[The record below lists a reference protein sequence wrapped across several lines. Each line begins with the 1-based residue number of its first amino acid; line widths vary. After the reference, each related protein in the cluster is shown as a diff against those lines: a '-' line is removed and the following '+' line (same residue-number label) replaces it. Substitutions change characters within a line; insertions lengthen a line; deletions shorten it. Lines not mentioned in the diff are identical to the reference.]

1 MNRAILIGRLTKD
14 PELRYTPSGVAT
26 TSFTLAVDRP
36 FTNQNGDRET
46 DFLTIVTWRKQ
57 AENCANYLSKGRL
70 VAVEGRIQ
78 TRSYENS
85 NGQRVYVTEVIA
97 DSVKFLESGSR
108 SDNKQREEDPFS
120 VDGMPVNISPDDL
133 PF

>member
-46 DFLTIVTWRKQ
+46 DFLPIVTWRKQ

-97 DSVKFLESGSR
+97 DSVKFLESGR
-108 SDNKQREEDPFS
+108 SDNKKREEDPFS
-120 VDGMPVNISPDDL
+120 ADGMPVNISPDDL

>member
-14 PELRYTPSGVAT
+14 PELRYTPSGVST

-46 DFLTIVTWRKQ
+46 DFLNIVTWRKQ

-85 NGQRVYVTEVIA
+85 NGQRVYVTEIVA
-97 DSVKFLESGSR
+97 DSVRFLEPGN
-108 SDNKQREEDPFS
+108 NKQREADPFS
-120 VDGMPVNISPDDL
+120 ADGTTVNISPDDL

>member
-46 DFLTIVTWRKQ
+46 DFLPIVTWRKQ

-108 SDNKQREEDPFS
+108 SDNKKREEDPFS
-120 VDGMPVNISPDDL
+120 ADGMTVNISPDDL

>member
-46 DFLTIVTWRKQ
+46 DFLPIVTWRKQ

-85 NGQRVYVTEVIA
+85 NGQRVYVTEVVA
-97 DSVKFLESGSR
+97 DSVKFLESGR
-108 SDNKQREEDPFS
+108 SDNKKREEDPFS
-120 VDGMPVNISPDDL
+120 ADGMPVNISPDDL

>member
-46 DFLTIVTWRKQ
+46 DFLPIVTWRKQ

-97 DSVKFLESGSR
+97 DSVKFLESGR
-108 SDNKQREEDPFS
+108 SDNKKREEDPFS
-120 VDGMPVNISPDDL
+120 ADGTPVNISPDDL